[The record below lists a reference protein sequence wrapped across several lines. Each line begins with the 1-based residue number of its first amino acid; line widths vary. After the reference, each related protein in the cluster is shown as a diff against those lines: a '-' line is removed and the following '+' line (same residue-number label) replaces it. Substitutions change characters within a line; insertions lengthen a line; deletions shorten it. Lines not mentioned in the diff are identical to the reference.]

1 VTKDPSPDGKF
12 AMLLTRVGEGTA
24 SLELIEVS
32 SRRVVLKLTAETI
45 SNPSADD
52 EWETNL
58 GFVRC
63 TETIN
68 VTFDAQDKPSL
79 RAMTRKVSRQT
90 QP

>member
-24 SLELIEVS
+24 GLELIEVS

-68 VTFDAQDKPSL
+68 VTVDAQD
-79 RAMTRKVSRQT
+79 
-90 QP
+90 